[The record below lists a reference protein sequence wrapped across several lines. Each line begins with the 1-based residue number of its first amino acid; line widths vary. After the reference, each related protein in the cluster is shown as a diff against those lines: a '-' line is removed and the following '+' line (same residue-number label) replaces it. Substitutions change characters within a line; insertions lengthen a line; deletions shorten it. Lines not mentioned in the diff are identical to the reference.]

1 MTITWKSKDSK
12 NMLVK
17 STLSQMA
24 ASEAKQLERSKF
36 IDGKG
41 ARLNFHFEIDKIL
54 TSW

>member
-1 MTITWKSKDSK
+1 MS
-12 NMLVK
+12 VK

-24 ASEAKQLERSKF
+24 ASEAKPLERSKF